1 MVLQSTCNRLIN
13 TILHFGHKGLN
24 PLVAPNA
31 NNINIKTTMKKI
43 LLTLAAVAA
52 LASCNNEDIL
62 DYSRTEIAF
71 GSAFIENSTR
81 ALGDDYSGTKDL
93 NQFTL
98 YGTVTGNS
106 STVNLYNA
114 ATVMGTVGAATWN
127 CTQTQYWV
135 PNASYKFAAVVD
147 GTVKTADSYGMP
159 LTLGYTV
166 ANGGGDLLYAE
177 ANAATNESATPTS
190 GVNANGVVEFT
201 MNHLLSKVYFHITNS
216 AGSADY
222 SYKVTGITVNNA
234 LKEGTYTIPQGS
246 TPEKWEGTG
255 DLDGLS
261 FGTTDVIANSGEAD
275 ATEDQLI
282 IPAQQTLEVV
292 IAYDI
297 LFKDTKISAT
307 TATKS
312 LTHTF
317 LKNKVYRV
325 GVVLPAP
332 GKPIQFTIATDPA
345 WDGTEVNI

>member
-1 MVLQSTCNRLIN
+1 
-13 TILHFGHKGLN
+13 
-24 PLVAPNA
+24 
-31 NNINIKTTMKKI
+31 MKKI

-52 LASCNNEDIL
+52 LASCSNDDVL

-81 ALGDDYSGTKDL
+81 ALGDDYSGSKAL
-93 NQFTL
+93 QQFTL
-98 YGTVTGNS
+98 YGTVTGNAA
-106 STVNLYNA
+106 TVNLYNA
-114 ATVMGTVGAATWN
+114 ATVSGNVGDATWN
-127 CTQTQYWV
+127 CSQTQYWV

-147 GTVKTADSYGMP
+147 GTVKTADPNGMP

-177 ANAATNESATPTS
+177 ANATTNASATPS
-190 GVNANGVVEFT
+190 GGVNGDGVVEFT
-201 MNHLLSKVYFHITNS
+201 MNHLLSKVYFNITNS

-222 SYKVTGITVNNA
+222 SYQVTGITVNNA

-261 FGTTDVIANSGEAD
+261 FGTTGVLANGSKAD

-292 IAYDI
+292 ISYDI
-297 LFKDTKISAT
+297 LFKGTKISET

-312 LTHTF
+312 LTYTF

-325 GVVLPAP
+325 GVTLPAP
-332 GKPIQFTIATDPA
+332 GNPIQFTISTDPA
-345 WDGTEVNI
+345 WSDTPDVEL

>member
-1 MVLQSTCNRLIN
+1 
-13 TILHFGHKGLN
+13 
-24 PLVAPNA
+24 
-31 NNINIKTTMKKI
+31 MKKI

-52 LASCNNEDIL
+52 LASCSNDDVL

-81 ALGDDYSGTKDL
+81 ALGDDYSGSKAL
-93 NQFTL
+93 QQFTL
-98 YGTVTGNS
+98 YGTVTGNA

-114 ATVMGTVGAATWN
+114 ATVSGNVGDETWN
-127 CTQTQYWV
+127 CSQTQYWV

-147 GTVKTADSYGMP
+147 GTVKTADANGMP

-177 ANAATNESATPTS
+177 AIAATNAAATPTS
-190 GVNANGVVEFT
+190 GVNTNGVVEFT
-201 MNHLLSKVYFHITNS
+201 MNHLLSKVYFNVTNS
-216 AGSADY
+216 SGSADY
-222 SYKVTGITVNNA
+222 SYQVTGITVNNA
-234 LKEGTYTIPQGS
+234 LKEGTYTIAQ
-246 TPEKWEGTG
+246 EKWEGTG

-261 FGTTDVIANSGEAD
+261 FGTTDGVLANGSDAD

-282 IPAQQTLEVV
+282 IPAAQTLEVV
-292 IAYDI
+292 ISYDI
-297 LFKDTKISAT
+297 LFKGTKISET

-317 LKNKVYRV
+317 VKNKVYRV

-332 GKPIQFTIATDPA
+332 GNPIQFTISTAPA
-345 WDGTEVNI
+345 WNGTPEVEL

>member
-1 MVLQSTCNRLIN
+1 
-13 TILHFGHKGLN
+13 
-24 PLVAPNA
+24 
-31 NNINIKTTMKKI
+31 MKKI

-52 LASCNNEDIL
+52 LASCSNDDVL

-81 ALGDDYSGTKDL
+81 ALGDDYSGSKAL
-93 NQFTL
+93 QQFTL

-114 ATVMGTVGAATWN
+114 ATVSGTVGAATWN
-127 CTQTQYWV
+127 CSQTQYWV

-147 GTVKTADSYGMP
+147 GTAKTFDTYGMP

-177 ANAATNESATPTS
+177 ANATTNASATPS
-190 GVNANGVVEFT
+190 GSVNSSGVVEFT
-201 MNHLLSKVYFHITNS
+201 MNHLLSKVYFHVTNS
-216 AGSADY
+216 AGSDDY

-234 LKEGTYTIPQGS
+234 LKEGTYTIAQ
-246 TPEKWEGTG
+246 EKWVGTG

-261 FGTTDVIANSGEAD
+261 FGITGELDNGDDAD

-282 IPAQQTLEVV
+282 IPAAQTLDVV
-292 IAYDI
+292 ISYDI
-297 LFKDTKISAT
+297 LFKGTKISET

-312 LTHTF
+312 ITHTF
-317 LKNKVYRV
+317 VKNKVYRV

-332 GKPIQFTIATDPA
+332 GNPIQFTISTAPA
-345 WDGTEVNI
+345 WNGTPEVEL

>member
-1 MVLQSTCNRLIN
+1 MTN

-24 PLVAPNA
+24 HLVAPNA
-31 NNINIKTTMKKI
+31 KNINIKTTMKKI
-43 LLTLAAVAA
+43 LLTIAAVAA
-52 LASCNNEDIL
+52 LASCSNEDVL

-81 ALGDDYSGTKDL
+81 ALGDDYSGSKAL
-93 NQFTL
+93 KQFTL
-98 YGTVTGNS
+98 YGTVTGNAA
-106 STVNLYNA
+106 TVNLYNA
-114 ATVMGTVGAATWN
+114 ATVRGNVGDATWT
-127 CTQTQYWV
+127 CSQTQYWV

-147 GTVKTADSYGMP
+147 GTVKTADTYGMP

-166 ANGGGDLLYAE
+166 ANGGDDLLYAE
-177 ANAATNESATPTS
+177 ANAATDAAATPTS
-190 GVNANGVVEFT
+190 GVTDGVVAFT
-201 MNHLLSKVYFHITNS
+201 MNHLLSKVYFHITNA
-216 AGSADY
+216 AGSDAY
-222 SYKVTGITVNNA
+222 SYQVTGITVNNA

-261 FGTTDVIANSGEAD
+261 FGTTGELDNGDEAD

-282 IPAQQTLEVV
+282 IPAAQTLEVV
-292 IAYDI
+292 ISYDI
-297 LFKDTKISAT
+297 LFKGTKISET

-332 GKPIQFTIATDPA
+332 GNPIQFTISTAPA
-345 WDGTEVNI
+345 WNGTEVNI

>member
-1 MVLQSTCNRLIN
+1 
-13 TILHFGHKGLN
+13 
-24 PLVAPNA
+24 
-31 NNINIKTTMKKI
+31 MKKI
-43 LLTLAAVAA
+43 LLTIAAVAA
-52 LASCNNEDIL
+52 LASCSNEDVL

-81 ALGDDYSGTKDL
+81 ALGDDYSGSKAL
-93 NQFTL
+93 LQFTL
-98 YGTVTGNS
+98 YGTVTGNAA
-106 STVNLYNA
+106 TVNLYDA
-114 ATVMGTVGAATWN
+114 ATVGGKVGDATWTCN
-127 CTQTQYWV
+127 QTQYWV

-147 GTVKTADSYGMP
+147 GTVKTDDANGMP

-177 ANAATNESATPTS
+177 ANATTNESATPS
-190 GVNANGVVEFT
+190 GSVNTKGVVEFT

-216 AGSADY
+216 AGSDAY
-222 SYKVTGITVNNA
+222 SYQVTGITVNNA

-261 FGTTDVIANSGEAD
+261 FGTTGEIANGKDAD

-282 IPAQQTLEVV
+282 IPAAQTLEVV

-297 LFKDTKISAT
+297 LFKGTKISAT

-312 LTHTF
+312 LTYTF
-317 LKNKVYRV
+317 EKNKVYRV
-325 GVVLPAP
+325 GVTLPAP
-332 GKPIQFTIATDPA
+332 GKPIEFTIATDPA
-345 WDGTEVNI
+345 WNGTEVNI

>member
-1 MVLQSTCNRLIN
+1 M
-13 TILHFGHKGLN
+13 LHFGHKGLN

-31 NNINIKTTMKKI
+31 KNINIKTTMKKI

-52 LASCNNEDIL
+52 LASCSNEDVL

-81 ALGDDYSGTKDL
+81 ALGDDYSGSKAL
-93 NQFTL
+93 RQFTL
-98 YGTVTGNS
+98 YGTVTGNAA
-106 STVNLYNA
+106 TVNLYNA
-114 ATVMGTVGAATWN
+114 ATVTGTVGATTWN
-127 CTQTQYWV
+127 CSQTQYWV

-147 GTVKTADSYGMP
+147 GTVKTDDANGMP

-177 ANAATNESATPTS
+177 ANATTNASATPSGSVNTS
-190 GVNANGVVEFT
+190 GVVEFT
-201 MNHLLSKVYFHITNS
+201 MNHLLSKVYFHITNR
-216 AGSADY
+216 AGSDAY
-222 SYKVTGITVNNA
+222 SYQVTGITVNNA

-261 FGTTDVIANSGEAD
+261 FGTTGEIANGKDAD

-282 IPAQQTLEVV
+282 IPAAQTLEVV
-292 IAYDI
+292 ISYDI
-297 LFKDTKISAT
+297 LFKGTKISET

-317 LKNKVYRV
+317 EKNRVYRV
-325 GVVLPAP
+325 GVTLPAP
-332 GKPIQFTIATDPA
+332 GKPIEFTISTAPA
-345 WDGTEVNI
+345 WNGTEVNI

>member
-1 MVLQSTCNRLIN
+1 
-13 TILHFGHKGLN
+13 
-24 PLVAPNA
+24 
-31 NNINIKTTMKKI
+31 MKKI

-52 LASCNNEDIL
+52 LASCSNDDVL

-81 ALGDDYSGTKDL
+81 ALGDDYSGTKAL
-93 NQFTL
+93 QQFTL

-114 ATVMGTVGAATWN
+114 ATVSGTVGAATWN
-127 CTQTQYWV
+127 CSQTQYWV

-147 GTVKTADSYGMP
+147 GTVKTADANGMP

-177 ANAATNESATPTS
+177 ANATTNASATPS
-190 GVNANGVVEFT
+190 GSVNGSGVVEFT
-201 MNHLLSKVYFHITNS
+201 MNHLLSKVYFHVTNN
-216 AGSADY
+216 AGSDAY
-222 SYKVTGITVNNA
+222 SYQVTGITVNNA
-234 LKEGTYTIPQGS
+234 LKEGTYTIAQ
-246 TPEKWEGTG
+246 EKWEGTG

-261 FGTTDVIANSGEAD
+261 FGTTGVLANGGEAD

-282 IPAQQTLEVV
+282 IPAAQTLDVV
-292 IAYDI
+292 ISYDI
-297 LFKDTKISAT
+297 LFKGTKISET

-332 GKPIQFTIATDPA
+332 GNPIQFTISTAPA
-345 WDGTEVNI
+345 WNGTPEVEL